1 MRILVVDDMA
11 SMRHVMINMLR
22 HVGFDDIDEA
32 VDGYQAMVLLKS
44 RPYDLVIS
52 DLNMP
57 KIDGLQLLQA
67 IRQDRILAKTPLLM
81 VTGENEKEKVQQAL
95 LAKVSGF
102 VIKPFNMNTLEKQ
115 LTRLHLL
122 D

>member
-1 MRILVVDDMA
+1 
-11 SMRHVMINMLR
+11 MLFR
-22 HVGFDDIDEA
+22 SEA

-122 D
+122 E